1 MEKKKK
7 VIELEILDEL
17 PNSGVYE
24 IALVDSPAIES
35 GWMAF
40 KSEEFVNP
48 RSGERQTEF
57 IPRCMSVLV
66 GDEGYPEDQAAAIC
80 YSTWRETH
88 RQEFAKVSFDWNET
102 LSTDRAQEIA
112 RKHVE
117 DGDTV
122 YIVSAQPEVNDRMRE
137 VAKEI
142 GIDLNKIH
150 AVGSNKAKI
159 EFIKKEGIEKHYDN
173 SAEVIDGLGEIGIK
187 FSLFEMAEYPWD
199 ECIRDQKDRGL
210 SEDAASRLCG
220 WIKANMYLQFQESYD
235 DYPEAAKNNAQR
247 ALDWAE
253 KNGWG
258 DCGTAIGKAR
268 ANQLAKGE
276 PISEETIAR
285 MASFAR
291 HEQNSSTPYGE
302 GCGGLMWDAWGGDA
316 GIEWAQNKLESIRT
330 QFSYDVSG
338 LPPYVD
344 EITEDKN
351 KKKTMKFE
359 EMDIFGYK
367 TRYFYICPGA
377 VATFRHLMEMN
388 PDLDTQGMIRSAA
401 LIADRVFEI
410 EKNVIDADT
419 ATEDDLI
426 QATLLVDDFMD
437 LMHEIDEEVGMI
449 HDVGYMI
456 GHLQVIGSYLPGI
469 KEEFAERPI
478 ARIPE
483 EERGRTGSD
492 KNKPGDTK
500 TTRGGIEVPA
510 DVEDTLKKKVAEH
523 NEKNPQDSQKAD
535 LGMLKAVWR
544 RGAGAYSVGTPG
556 RRGMTRPQWAMGR
569 VNAFLKILSG
579 SQPSDKDYS
588 QDNDLLP
595 KSHPK
600 HSEEKMAAV
609 RDLRVGDP
617 VSWSVGGSNPRG
629 RIRRI
634 VRNGSETVP
643 GTSFVLRGTPD
654 DPGYVIEIYENIGGV
669 WRPTGRYAGRKAG
682 SIMKN
687 VFLSKGAKRG
697 RMLFAD
703 EDQQIVVG
711 AAMIPDIEIFR
722 RDKETKEPYYVS
734 FSAETI
740 ARIAEKFMRENRNNE
755 SNINHDTDK
764 RAGAYVMESW
774 IVETPED
781 KANTV
786 YNLDVPVGTWVI
798 KMRVQ
803 DPKVWKMV
811 KAGELTGFS
820 IEGDFLTKEEYN
832 QYRKDRE
839 TYERIVKVLKS

>member
-17 PNSGVYE
+17 ANSGVYE

-40 KSEEFVNP
+40 KSQEFVNP
-48 RSGERQTEF
+48 KSGESEDEF
-57 IPRCMSVLV
+57 VSRCMSVLI
-66 GDEGYPEDQAAAIC
+66 GDEGKPEDQAAAIC
-80 YSTWRETH
+80 YSMWEQGFTME
-88 RQEFAKVSFDWNET
+88 
-102 LSTDRAQEIA
+102 
-112 RKHVE
+112 
-117 DGDTV
+117 
-122 YIVSAQPEVNDRMRE
+122 
-137 VAKEI
+137 
-142 GIDLNKIH
+142 
-150 AVGSNKAKI
+150 
-159 EFIKKEGIEKHYDN
+159 
-173 SAEVIDGLGEIGIK
+173 
-187 FSLFEMAEYPWD
+187 
-199 ECIRDQKDRGL
+199 
-210 SEDAASRLCG
+210 
-220 WIKANMYLQFQESYD
+220 FQETYD
-235 DYPEAAKNNAQR
+235 DYPEAARNNAQR

-253 KNGWG
+253 ENGWG

-291 HEQNSSTPYGE
+291 HKQNSDTPYGE

-316 GIEWAQNKLESIRT
+316 GVEWAQNKLESVRT
-330 QFSYDVSG
+330 ELSYDTSG

-344 EITEDKN
+344 QITNDPKKN
-351 KKKTMKFE
+351 KTMKFE

-367 TRYFYICPGA
+367 TRYFDLCPGA

-388 PDLDTQGMIRSAA
+388 PDIETQGMIRSAA
-401 LIADRVFEI
+401 LQADRVFEI
-410 EKNVIDADT
+410 ESNVLRDGM
-419 ATEDDLI
+419 ATVDDLSE
-426 QATLLVDDFMD
+426 ATLLVDDFMD
-437 LMHEIDEEVGMI
+437 LMHEIDEEVGMA

-456 GHLQVIGSYLPGI
+456 GHLEVIGSYLNGM
-469 KEEFAERPI
+469 EEEMAAERPL
-478 ARIPE
+478 ARIPKK
-483 EERGRTGSD
+483 ERGRTGSD
-492 KNKPGDTK
+492 VNKPGDTK
-500 TTRGGIEVPA
+500 TSRGGIEVPA
-510 DVEDTLKKKVAEH
+510 DVEATLKDKVKEH

-556 RRGMTRPQWAMGR
+556 RRGMARPQWAMGR

-579 SQPSDKDYS
+579 SAPSDKDYK

-595 KSHPK
+595 KGHPK
-600 HSEEKMAAV
+600 HSEEKM
-609 RDLRVGDP
+609 
-617 VSWSVGGSNPRG
+617 SSS
-629 RIRRI
+629 
-634 VRNGSETVP
+634 
-643 GTSFVLRGTPD
+643 
-654 DPGYVIEIYENIGGV
+654 
-669 WRPTGRYAGRKAG
+669 
-682 SIMKN
+682 
-687 VFLSKGAKRG
+687 

-711 AAMIPDIEIFR
+711 PAMIPDIEIFR

-734 FSAETI
+734 FSSDTI

-832 QYRKDRE
+832 NYKKDRE